1 MATPAT
7 GRPSWST
14 TWQRSGTT
22 GDGPSCAG
30 IAASSIAVAAIDL
43 ARCDT
48 VESTAT
54 DRESTAGQSPR
65 VVVLL
70 PTAAPPPLL
79 RAAVD
84 LLHLLQQ
91 LDRVGQRPLE
101 AVAAHDRAERAA
113 GGDALDLRQHLL
125 GALGLAAGE
134 DDDAA
139 AAERTLHHVLHAVG
153 QRGDRDL
160 LRLVHLLRRLLLD
173 VFGRRLDLDD
183 VRAELGGDLRRGGQR
198 GLRVVAGVQRIAV
211 VELQDQRN
219 AAGVLAGAGLEEAE
233 RRGVGVAAGL
243 QRQLE
248 MELRIVGRRVLGE
261 AARRAVLEA
270 LVYRQDHELAGAG
283 EIAAVHQR
291 AQVAQHAGVVRLVP
305 AQDLIDAFGHGSSRQ
320 VSAVQ
325 RSWPAA
331 TGETEGNFRGR
342 DCAARRR

>member
-183 VRAELGGDLRRGGQR
+183 VRAELGGDLRRIGADVDR
-198 GLRVVAGVQRIAV
+198 GLALLRQAAAARVAPDDDREADRLGRLGQLPQLHVHLVA
-211 VELQDQRN
+211 
-219 AAGVLAGAGLEEAE
+219 
-233 RRGVGVAAGL
+233 
-243 QRQLE
+243 
-248 MELRIVGRRVLGE
+248 E
-261 AARRAVLEA
+261 AAAR
-270 LVYRQDHELAGAG
+270 
-283 EIAAVHQR
+283 
-291 AQVAQHAGVVRLVP
+291 
-305 AQDLIDAFGHGSSRQ
+305 IDR
-320 VSAVQ
+320 
-325 RSWPAA
+325 
-331 TGETEGNFRGR
+331 
-342 DCAARRR
+342 